1 VSALRLRRVR
11 KAEEPTREALVAEL
25 GQRLDA
31 LDRLLA
37 AADGR
42 VDAARLEEAR
52 ELSGRAGERLRLSTD
67 HTVVALAGATG
78 SGKSSLFNAVTG
90 LELSAVGVRRPTTG
104 IAHACIW
111 GPEGATPLLDWIG
124 IPRRHQV
131 VRESVL
137 DGEEQAA
144 LRGLV
149 LLDLPDH
156 DSTNLGHRL
165 EVDRLVGV
173 VDLMVWVLD
182 PQKYADAAIH
192 DRYLSGLAGHAAVTV
207 VVLNQADRLTP
218 PGLAECL
225 TDVRRL
231 LAVDGLVGT
240 RVLATSATTKLGLD
254 ELREV
259 LAETVAARHASIRRL
274 AADVDTAYEH
284 LASLAGPPVHEE
296 VDRTVTHDLA
306 VALAAA
312 AGVPAVADAVGHA
325 YRYRAQASAGWPFAR
340 WVRKLRPDPL
350 RRLRLTT
357 EPDPATEPVAEPA
370 IAEPAAVGAAAA
382 GGMESGTVV
391 RPGGEASGR
400 SRRAR
405 AADRVRL
412 GPDVV
417 DRTSVPATGAMQR
430 SAVDLAVRALADTA
444 SADLPDPWPAT
455 VRTAARSKLDGMPD
469 ALDRVIATT
478 DLGLSHPPLW
488 WRAAAIAQGAF
499 AGAAVGGAAWLAALL
514 VFGLLRL
521 PEPATPAVGAVPW
534 PTLLLLGGLG
544 LGLLLSAAVR
554 PLARAGA
561 HRARAVAEG
570 RLRDAVGALGR
581 ERVIAPVRAELS
593 AYASLREALEAL
605 RRTGKS

>member
-1 VSALRLRRVR
+1 VSALRIGRAR
-11 KAEEPTREALVAEL
+11 KADDQPTQAALVADL

-31 LDRLLA
+31 LDQLLA

-42 VDAARLEEAR
+42 VDPARLEEAR
-52 ELSGRAGERLRLSTD
+52 ELSTRAGQRLRLSTD

-104 IAHACIW
+104 TAHACIW
-111 GPEGATPLLDWIG
+111 GPDGATPLLDWVG

-144 LRGLV
+144 LRGLI

-173 VDLMVWVLD
+173 VDLLVWVLD

-192 DRYLSGLAGHAAVTV
+192 DRYLSAFAGHSAVTV
-207 VVLNQADRLTP
+207 VVLNQADRLAP
-218 PGLAECL
+218 PDLAECL

-231 LAVDGLVGT
+231 LAADGLVGT

-254 ELREV
+254 ELRGV
-259 LAETVAARHASIRRL
+259 LADTVAARHAAVRRL
-274 AADVDTAYEH
+274 AADLDTAHAH
-284 LASLAGPPVHEE
+284 LSSLAGPTVHEE
-296 VDRTVTHDLA
+296 VDRTVTQDLA

-325 YRYRAQASAGWPFAR
+325 YRYRAQASAGWPFSR
-340 WVRKLRPDPL
+340 WAGKLRPDPL
-350 RRLRLTT
+350 RRLRL
-357 EPDPATEPVAEPA
+357 ATEPAPAEGRPAEPA
-370 IAEPAAVGAAAA
+370 TVGAA
-382 GGMESGTVV
+382 GMESGTVV
-391 RPGGEASGR
+391 LPGGEKPSGR

-405 AADRVRL
+405 AAELVRP
-412 GPDVV
+412 GPGVV

-444 SADLPDPWPAT
+444 SAGLPDPWPAS
-455 VRTAARSKLDGMPD
+455 VRTAARSKLDGLPD

-478 DLGLSHPPLW
+478 DLGLSHPRLW
-488 WRAAAIAQGAF
+488 WRAAAIAQGVF
-499 AGAAVGGAAWLAALL
+499 AGAAVGGAAWLALLL
-514 VFGLLRL
+514 VLGILRL
-521 PEPATPAVGAVPW
+521 PEPGTPTVGAVPW
-534 PTLLLLGGLG
+534 PTLLLLGGLA

-554 PLARAGA
+554 PLAKAGA
-561 HRARAVAEG
+561 RRARAVAEG
-570 RLRDAVGALGR
+570 TLRDAVGALGR

-605 RRTGKS
+605 RR